1 MHVKTTC
8 TLKTKFTKGDNG
20 MLKHSTRYVKQ
31 IVEGEKLITDL
42 GNRFL
47 VISQRP
53 YKGKTNDFGEVIT
66 PSGTT
71 FTVQALD
78 DFSDPIINKET
89 GEVMDN
95 NALETF
101 DVTII
106 GAEYPLPLKKGDY
119 VSLKG
124 FLPELSYYINFNLI
138 LRFSD
143 IEKIEN

>member
-1 MHVKTTC
+1 
-8 TLKTKFTKGDNG
+8 
-20 MLKHSTRYVKQ
+20 MLKHLTRYVKQ
-31 IVEGEKLITDL
+31 IVAGEKLITDL

-53 YKGKTNDFGEVIT
+53 YKGKTNDIGEVIT
-66 PSGTT
+66 PAGAT

-78 DFSDPIINKET
+78 DFSDPIIDKET

-106 GAEYPLPLKKGDY
+106 DAEYPLPIKK
-119 VSLKG
+119 VTM
-124 FLPELSYYINFNLI
+124 FL
-138 LRFSD
+138 
-143 IEKIEN
+143 